1 MLGPRAEF
9 INGREI
15 APPKIRAADRAKGGF
30 AKASGN
36 GLAKTPLA
44 KVKEPAESLAPVLE
58 QVRAHSA
65 IWRSID
71 LIGERFVTV
80 GRFRKWVKPLTVND
94 FQQFQRLIRFDP

>member
-1 MLGPRAEF
+1 MVVKSLHQ
-9 INGREI
+9 
-15 APPKIRAADRAKGGF
+15 KF
-30 AKASGN
+30 ARQTEQKVASRRPVRSGGN

-80 GRFRKWVKPLTVND
+80 GRFRKWVKPLTMND